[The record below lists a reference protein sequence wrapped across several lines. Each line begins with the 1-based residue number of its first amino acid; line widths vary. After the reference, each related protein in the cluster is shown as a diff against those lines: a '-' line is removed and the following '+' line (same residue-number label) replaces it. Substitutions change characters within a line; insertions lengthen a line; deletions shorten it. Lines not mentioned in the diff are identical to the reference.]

1 MKNRFGLTGRLFIIT
16 MLALAMVFTIT
27 GLGSSMPAKPVL
39 AGDNG
44 LRSGYLTVRHWNSTI
59 TGAAPTPTPLPA
71 QAGSCD
77 WTGDWNTNWAG
88 MHLTQTGG
96 WVSGTY
102 GLLGERI
109 EGTVSGNTLVGTWSE
124 PPSYSPPTDAGEVEF
139 TISADCN
146 SFTGQWRYGYEG
158 DWDGIWTGTRVG
170 AAPPTVDSDGD
181 GVPDGNDQCP
191 GTPAGVAV
199 DASGCPAQGLNVT
212 ISADKTEYSAGE
224 TAVIRGSVS
233 DVSGTVAG
241 AGITVDVSGWK
252 GSATT
257 DAAGNYRVQFPIPA
271 NVGQPSYVATATAS
285 HNGKTGISPSVILS
299 VGQVGLI
306 VTMTTDKDHYLI
318 GDPVYCTITV
328 KDPKGEVVPYAKLSG
343 TAKHLSSGRTT
354 ELSGSTNPMGENN
367 WNFTWGQ
374 DNSGQTIAEGKLQ
387 IDITASKDN
396 AEGKTTVIIC
406 GCGDLE
412 KAEVEDCLDCPED
425 CPCDPEEV
433 CDPSSIS
440 KDPKTMCSPKI
451 AYIFISNNLSSY
463 EEWFISNKIK
473 YARKLLR
480 KLGYRVRPNI
490 HVGHIDDIAKYLS
503 RPSTKAIAYFG
514 HGEEPGGIPT
524 IEAAEAT
531 KGDYPIKEAITI
543 RSKEYGGFLYTCQYE
558 TYAAKWVESK
568 DKIEKIAQDKA
579 DHPNLENAY
588 IFACYSLDDY
598 SLRDYLLESGGTYW
612 GYRGKLPGNASLIK
626 TNKPIR

>member
-1 MKNRFGLTGRLFIIT
+1 MKKKIGLTEKLLITLFAI
-16 MLALAMVFTIT
+16 AMVSTMT
-27 GLGSSMPAKPVL
+27 GLVSSMPAKPVL
-39 AGDNG
+39 AGDDG
-44 LRSGYLTVRHWNSTI
+44 LRSGYSTVRHWNSTI
-59 TGAAPTPTPLPA
+59 TGAAPTPTPPPT
-71 QAGSCD
+71 QVTGCD
-77 WTGDWNTNWAG
+77 WNGRWKTNHAG
-88 MHLTQTGG
+88 LTLIQTGSQ
-96 WVSGTY
+96 VTGTY
-102 GLLGERI
+102 GLMGETM
-109 EGTVSGNTLVGTWSE
+109 EGTVSGNTFTGTWRN
-124 PPSYSPPTDAGEVEF
+124 PSNSASTGCGEIEL
-139 TISADCN
+139 TMADDCN
-146 SFTGQWRYGYEG
+146 SFTGRWRYDSAVFDLE
-158 DWDGIWTGTRVG
+158 WDGIWTGTRIG
-170 AAPPTVDSDGD
+170 AAPTVDSDGD
-181 GVPDGNDQCP
+181 GVLDGNDQCP

-199 DASGCPAQGLNVT
+199 DANGCPVLNVT
-212 ISADKTEYSAGE
+212 ISVDKTEYSAGE

-233 DVSGTVAG
+233 DVSGAVAG

-257 DAAGNYRVQFPIPA
+257 DAAGNYQVKFPIPA
-271 NVGQPSYVATATAS
+271 NVGQPSYAATATAS
-285 HNGKTGISPSVILS
+285 HNGKTGISPSVTLS
-299 VGQVGLI
+299 VGQVELI
-306 VTMTTDKDHYLI
+306 VTMTTNKDHYYI
-318 GDPVYCTITV
+318 GDTVYCKTTV
-328 KDPKGEVVPYAKLSG
+328 KDPKGEPVSRAQLQV

-396 AEGKTTVIIC
+396 AKGKTTVIIC

-425 CPCDPEEV
+425 CPCGPEEV

-451 AYIFISNNLSSY
+451 AYIFISNGLGWYHRLFVSDD
-463 EEWFISNKIK
+463 IK
-473 YARKLLR
+473 HARKLLLT
-480 KLGYRVRPNI
+480 LGYQVRPNI
-490 HVGHIDDIAKYLS
+490 YVDHIDDIAKYLS

-531 KGDYPIKEAITI
+531 KGNYSIKQAITI
-543 RSKEYGGFLYTCQYE
+543 RSKEYGGFLYTCQYD

-568 DKIEKIAQDKA
+568 DKIEKIAQDRA

-588 IFACYSLDDY
+588 IWACYSLDDY
-598 SLRDYLLESGGTYW
+598 SLRDYLMEGGGTYW
-612 GYRGKLPGNASLIK
+612 GYRGKLPGNGSLIK
-626 TNKPIR
+626 TSKPIKP

>member
-16 MLALAMVFTIT
+16 MLALAMVFTMT

-39 AGDNG
+39 AGDDG
-44 LRSGYLTVRHWNSTI
+44 LRSGYSTVGDWNSTI
-59 TGAAPTPTPLPA
+59 TGTAPTPTTTPA

-77 WTGDWNTNWAG
+77 WNGRWKTNHAG
-88 MHLTQTGG
+88 LTLIQTGSQ
-96 WVSGTY
+96 VTGTY
-102 GLLGERI
+102 GFMGETM
-109 EGTVSGNTLVGTWSE
+109 EGTVSGNTFTGTWRN
-124 PPSYSPPTDAGEVEF
+124 PSNSASTGRGEIEL
-139 TISADCN
+139 TMADDCN
-146 SFTGQWRYGYEG
+146 SFTGRWRYDSAVFDLE
-158 DWDGIWTGTRVG
+158 WDGIWTGTRIG
-170 AAPPTVDSDGD
+170 AAPTVDSDGD

-199 DASGCPAQGLNVT
+199 DANGCPGLNVT
-212 ISADKTEYSAGE
+212 ISVDKTEYSAGE

-233 DVSGTVAG
+233 DVSGAVAG

-257 DAAGNYRVQFPIPA
+257 DAAGNYQVKFPIPA
-271 NVGQPSYVATATAS
+271 SVGQPSYAATATAS
-285 HNGKTGISPSVILS
+285 HNGKTGISPSVTLS
-299 VGQVGLI
+299 VGQVDLI
-306 VTMTTDKDHYLI
+306 VTMTTNKDHYYI
-318 GDPVYCTITV
+318 GDTVYCKITV
-328 KDPKGEVVPYAKLSG
+328 KDPKGEPVSRAQLQG

-354 ELSGSTNPMGENN
+354 ELSGSTNPMGEND
-367 WNFTWGQ
+367 WSFTWGQ
-374 DNSGQTIAEGKLQ
+374 DNSGKTIAEGKLQ

-396 AEGKTTVIIC
+396 AKGKTTVIIC

-425 CPCDPEEV
+425 CPCDPKKEV
-433 CDPSSIS
+433 CDPSSVLS
-440 KDPKTMCSPKI
+440 DRKTMCSPKI
-451 AYIFISNNLSSY
+451 AYIFISNGLSSY

-473 YARKLLR
+473 YARKLLQ

-490 HVGHIDDIAKYLS
+490 HVGHIEDIAQYLS

-514 HGEEPGGIPT
+514 HGVDPGGIPT

-531 KGDYPIKEAITI
+531 KGNYSIKEAITN
-543 RSKEYGGFLYTCQYE
+543 RSKQHGGFLYTCQYD
-558 TYAAKWVESK
+558 TYAAKWVENK

-588 IFACYSLDDY
+588 IWACYSLDDY
-598 SLRDYLLESGGTYW
+598 SLRDYLLESGGGYW
-612 GYRGKLPGNASLIK
+612 GYRGVLPGDGALK
-626 TNKPIR
+626 FTDKPW